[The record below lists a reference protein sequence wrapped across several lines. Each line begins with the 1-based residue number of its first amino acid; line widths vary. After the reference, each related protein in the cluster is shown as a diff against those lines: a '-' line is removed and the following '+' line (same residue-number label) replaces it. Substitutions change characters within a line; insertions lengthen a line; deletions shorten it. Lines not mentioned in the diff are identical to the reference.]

1 MAIFT
6 YVAKDVQGK
15 IHKGSLA
22 AQNKEAFLIAIKE
35 KKLFCISYTEYSEK
49 KEVKGS
55 KISLKQLVVLSR
67 QFATM
72 LEAGV
77 SLIKCIDILYQQ
89 SEEKKIKATLLNVYE
104 DVQKGNELS
113 NSLKAQGKA
122 FPNLFISM
130 VECGEES
137 GTLDITL
144 SKMASHYEKENK
156 LNNKVKTAMIYPI
169 MLGTVSIGV
178 ILLLL
183 LFVVPTFAEM
193 FKGYGD
199 LPLMTQFLLKMSDY
213 IRNNGLVVLVVMIFT
228 GVVAYI
234 IARTDIF
241 RRWFDKMKL
250 TLPIVGKL
258 NKTILSARFA
268 ETTSTLYSN
277 GMSLIDVMDITQKV
291 LNNAYIDKNYN
302 KAKEDVS
309 KGIPLSEAIRNIGIF
324 PIMLSDMILIGEES
338 GRLDDILNKTAA
350 FYQEEAD
357 AAIQKMV
364 ALLEPAMILFL
375 GAIVALIIGAILPP
389 MYEMMGNIQ

>member
-1 MAIFT
+1 
-6 YVAKDVQGK
+6 
-15 IHKGSLA
+15 
-22 AQNKEAFLIAIKE
+22 
-35 KKLFCISYTEYSEK
+35 
-49 KEVKGS
+49 
-55 KISLKQLVVLSR
+55 
-67 QFATM
+67 M

-113 NSLKAQGKA
+113 TSLKAQGKA
-122 FPNLFISM
+122 FPNLFVSM

-137 GTLDITL
+137 GTLDVTL

-169 MLGTVSIGV
+169 VLGTVSLGV
-178 ILLLL
+178 ILVLL

-193 FKGYGD
+193 FAGNTE
-199 LPLMTQFLLKMSDY
+199 LPLPTKILLNISTY
-213 IRNNGLVVLVVMIFT
+213 IRNNGMIAAGSMIFL
-228 GVVAYI
+228 VILAYI
-234 IARTDIF
+234 ISKTDAF
-241 RRWFDKMKL
+241 RRWLDKMKL
-250 TLPIVGKL
+250 TLPGVGKL
-258 NKTILSARFA
+258 NKIILSARFA

-277 GMSLIDVMDITQKV
+277 GMSLIDVMSITQKV
-291 LNNAYIDKNYN
+291 INNAYMDQNYN

-324 PIMLSDMILIGEES
+324 PPMLSDMILIGEES
-338 GRLDDILNKTAA
+338 GRLDEILDKTAA

-364 ALLEPAMILFL
+364 ALLEPAMIIFL
-375 GAIVALIIGAILPP
+375 GTIVALIIGAILPP

>member
-6 YVAKDVQGK
+6 YVAKDVEGK
-15 IHKGSLA
+15 VHKGTLT
-22 AQNKEAFLIAIKE
+22 AQNKEAFLVAIKE
-35 KKLFCISYTEYSEK
+35 KKLFCINYTEYSEK

-113 NSLKAQGKA
+113 TSLKAQGKA
-122 FPNLFISM
+122 FPNLFVSM

-137 GTLDITL
+137 GTLDVTL

-169 MLGTVSIGV
+169 VLGTVSLGV
-178 ILLLL
+178 ILVLL

-193 FKGYGD
+193 FAGNTE
-199 LPLMTQFLLKMSDY
+199 LPLPTKILLNISTY
-213 IRNNGLVVLVVMIFT
+213 IRNNGMIAAGSMIFL
-228 GVVAYI
+228 VILAYI
-234 IARTDIF
+234 ISKTDAF
-241 RRWFDKMKL
+241 RRWLDKMKL
-250 TLPIVGKL
+250 TLPGVGKL
-258 NKTILSARFA
+258 NKIILSARFA

-277 GMSLIDVMDITQKV
+277 GMSLIDVMSITQKV
-291 LNNAYIDKNYN
+291 INNAYMDQNYN

-324 PIMLSDMILIGEES
+324 PPMLSDMILIGEES
-338 GRLDDILNKTAA
+338 GRLDEILDKTAA

-364 ALLEPAMILFL
+364 ALLEPAMIIFL
-375 GAIVALIIGAILPP
+375 GTIVALIIGAILPP

>member
-22 AQNKEAFLIAIKE
+22 AQNKEAFLTAIKE

-55 KISLKQLVVLSR
+55 KISLKQLVILSR

-89 SEEKKIKATLLNVYE
+89 SEEKKIKATLLNIYE

-113 NSLKAQGKA
+113 NSLKGQGKA

-137 GTLDITL
+137 GTLDRTL

-156 LNNKVKTAMIYPI
+156 LNNKVKTAMIYPV

-183 LFVVPTFAEM
+183 LFVIPTFAEM

-199 LPLMTQFLLKMSDY
+199 LPLTTQLLLKMSDY
-213 IRNNGLVVLVVMIFT
+213 IRNNGLVVLVAMFFL

-234 IARTDIF
+234 VVRTDTF
-241 RRWFDKMKL
+241 RRGFDKMKL

-291 LNNAYIDKNYN
+291 LNNAYIDKSYN

-324 PIMLSDMILIGEES
+324 PPMLSDMILIGEES
-338 GRLDDILNKTAA
+338 GRLDDILDKTAA

-375 GAIVALIIGAILPP
+375 GVIVALIIGAILPP